1 MGNRSPRRA
10 SGRAGTSRRAIILIL
25 SGLLV
30 FLLGLDYLGW
40 VKGIRSPVFGLVL
53 GRRTAADLTGFYKII
68 TRELVS
74 NGVKKSAISGFM
86 DKQGVFH
93 VKVDLPQTLYTPMA
107 APLEN
112 TLTTAGARILTVEA
126 SREAE
131 TVFYLWMIQG
141 RGKEKMALL
150 FSCAPPAKGRPG
162 PSGKPAA
169 ALKPRVRSPEPG
181 IAALIM
187 DDLGNSLEAAQEVCG
202 LGLPLTLSVLPFSQ
216 YATETA
222 QLAHECGLEVILHLP
237 MESQGNNHTEK
248 DTPGMLYAS
257 MSAAEIRATT
267 ERCLEQVP
275 YIRGVNNHMGSK
287 LTELA
292 APMTAVFETMKGKSL
307 YFIDSRTSPRSLAA
321 DLARKLGVRSGV
333 SSLFLDPGDGV
344 KPFETGEIEDS
355 LAELLSLAQRH
366 GQAIGICHPRPE
378 TFAALRKA
386 ALLAQEAGVTLVF
399 ASRLARD

>member
-1 MGNRSPRRA
+1 MGNRSSRR
-10 SGRAGTSRRAIILIL
+10 SSSRAGNSRRAIILTL
-25 SGLLV
+25 AGLFV

-86 DKQGVFH
+86 DKQGIFH
-93 VKVDLPQTLYTPMA
+93 VKVDLPLSLYTPMA

-112 TLTTAGARILTVEA
+112 TLTDAGARILSVEA

-141 RGKEKMALL
+141 RGKERMALL
-150 FSCAPPAKGRPG
+150 FSCAPPAKGQRPA
-162 PSGKPAA
+162 GKPG
-169 ALKPRVRSPEPG
+169 ALKPVGRSREPVF
-181 IAALIM
+181 AALIM

-202 LGLPLTLSVLPFSQ
+202 LGLPLTLSVLPFSP

-237 MESQGNNHTEK
+237 MESQGNDRTEK
-248 DTPGMLYAS
+248 NTPGMLYAA
-257 MSAAEIRATT
+257 MTAAEIKATT

-292 APMTAVFETMKGKSL
+292 EPLTAVFETMKDKNL
-307 YFIDSRTSPRSLAA
+307 YFIDSRTSAGSLAA
-321 DLARKLGVRSGV
+321 DLARKMGVRSGV
-333 SSLFLDPGDGV
+333 SSLFLDPGNGD
-344 KPFETGEIEDS
+344 KPFETGDVEDN
-355 LAELLSLAQRH
+355 LAELLNLARQH
-366 GQAIGICHPRPE
+366 GQAIGICHPRPQ
-378 TFAALRKA
+378 TFAALKKSD
-386 ALLAQEAGVTLVF
+386 LLAKEAGVTFVF

>member
-1 MGNRSPRRA
+1 MGNRSPRRS
-10 SGRAGTSRRAIILIL
+10 SGRAGTSRRAVILITA
-25 SGLLV
+25 GLLV

-93 VKVDLPQTLYTPMA
+93 VKVDLPLSLYAPMA

-112 TLTTAGARILTVEA
+112 TLTGAGARILSIEA

-141 RGKEKMALL
+141 RGKERMALL
-150 FSCAPPAKGRPG
+150 FSCAPPAEGQRPA
-162 PSGKPAA
+162 GKPTAR
-169 ALKPRVRSPEPG
+169 KPVGRSREPVF
-181 IAALIM
+181 AALIM

-202 LGLPLTLSVLPFSQ
+202 LGLPLTISVLPFSL

-237 MESQGNNHTEK
+237 MESQGNDRTEK
-248 DTPGMLYAS
+248 NTPGMLYAS
-257 MSAAEIRATT
+257 MTADEIRATT
-267 ERCLEQVP
+267 EGCLEQVP

-287 LTELA
+287 LTELST
-292 APMTAVFETMKGKSL
+292 PLTAVFETMKGKDL
-307 YFIDSRTSPRSLAA
+307 YFIDSRTSARSVAA
-321 DLARKLGVRSGV
+321 DLGRKMGVRSGV
-333 SSLFLDPGDGV
+333 SSLFLDPGNGD
-344 KPFETGEIEDS
+344 KPFQTGDVEDN
-355 LAELLSLAQRH
+355 LAELLSLARRH
-366 GQAIGICHPRPE
+366 GQAIGICHPRPQ
-378 TFAALRKA
+378 TFAALRKSV
-386 ALLAQEAGVTLVF
+386 LLAKEAGVTFVF